1 LNFLAGLP
9 GPLFCSSF
17 ADPSIHRS
25 IDPSL
30 RRSVPH
36 QKENAG
42 FRFASFWHQKPMHPD
57 QHHSEYQLRIP
68 SEPEPFPIKEPP
80 DPPENP
86 DMPVREPDPEE
97 PGQI

>member
-1 LNFLAGLP
+1 
-9 GPLFCSSF
+9 
-17 ADPSIHRS
+17 
-25 IDPSL
+25 
-30 RRSVPH
+30 
-36 QKENAG
+36 
-42 FRFASFWHQKPMHPD
+42 MHPD
-57 QHHSEYQLRIP
+57 HHHSEYQLRIP